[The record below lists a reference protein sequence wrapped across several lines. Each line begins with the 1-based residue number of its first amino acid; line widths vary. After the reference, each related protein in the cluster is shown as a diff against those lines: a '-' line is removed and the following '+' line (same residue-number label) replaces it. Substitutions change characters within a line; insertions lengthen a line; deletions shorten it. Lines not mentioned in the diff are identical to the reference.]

1 MAMRIE
7 VFKTKKTSKKAKDFP
22 WFWRLTAANGHII
35 ARCDRGQAYK
45 SNTVRSAR
53 NIRAGLA
60 KAFCQEEK
68 DLEDYMEIRVLD

>member
-7 VFKTKKTSKKAKDFP
+7 VFKSKSKTPKAQKAP

-35 ARCDRGQAYK
+35 ARCDRGQAFK
-45 SNTVRSAR
+45 SNTKRSAR

-60 KAFCQEEK
+60 KAFCQDETNLDE
-68 DLEDYMEIRVLD
+68 YMEIRVLD